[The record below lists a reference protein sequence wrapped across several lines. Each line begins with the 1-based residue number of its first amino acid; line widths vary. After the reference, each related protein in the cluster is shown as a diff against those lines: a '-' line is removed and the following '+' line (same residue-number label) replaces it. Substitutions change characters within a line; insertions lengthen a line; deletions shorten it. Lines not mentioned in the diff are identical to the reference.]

1 MGGFYAEALSAL
13 EHSGL
18 GHFAR
23 HSAWGFTI
31 ANVLHVIGAAL
42 VLGSI
47 AVFDV
52 LVLARRGWIAAQAGH
67 AAIPLAAF
75 GLALQIPTGLV
86 LLAAEAAALGQN
98 PAFLAKLA
106 FIALGILNLAW
117 LHARFRGALRSEVPD
132 GARAFALVS
141 LVAWTATVAAGRMIA
156 YL

>member
-1 MGGFYAEALSAL
+1 MPDVYVEALTAL

-47 AVFDV
+47 AVFDI
-52 LVLARRGWIAAQAGH
+52 LALARRGWIAAQAGRV
-67 AAIPLAAF
+67 AIPLAAF
-75 GLALQIPTGLV
+75 GLLLQVPTGFV
-86 LLAAEAAALGQN
+86 LLAAEAAALGRN

-106 FIALGILNLAW
+106 FIALGIINLAY
-117 LHARFRGALRSEVPD
+117 LHTRFRGGLREEVPD
-132 GARAFALVS
+132 GARAFAAVS